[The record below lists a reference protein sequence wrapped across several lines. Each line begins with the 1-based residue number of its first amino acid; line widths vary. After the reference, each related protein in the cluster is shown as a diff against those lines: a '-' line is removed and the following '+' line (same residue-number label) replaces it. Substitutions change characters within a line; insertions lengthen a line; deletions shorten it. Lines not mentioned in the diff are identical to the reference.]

1 MDQQFTLKTDVQ
13 NDCLI
18 LTTNGYINNVGGDAI
33 ASECQTHFAR
43 GIRDVILNL
52 EHSKVVN
59 SIGMSYII
67 EVIEQLQETGGT
79 LFFTNLDAPVEKMLA
94 IMGLFKFAAKKQTV
108 SEALESLTRSAS
120 QDGAR

>member
-1 MDQQFTLKTDVQ
+1 MDQQFTLKADVQ

-33 ASECQTHFAR
+33 ATECRSHFAR

-67 EVIEQLQETGGT
+67 EVIEQLQDNGGT
-79 LFFTNLDAPVEKMLA
+79 LFFTNLDAAVEKMLA
-94 IMGLFKFAAKKQTV
+94 IMGLFKFATKKGTV
-108 SEALESLTRSAS
+108 GEALESLDRSAS
-120 QDGAR
+120 SSAAR